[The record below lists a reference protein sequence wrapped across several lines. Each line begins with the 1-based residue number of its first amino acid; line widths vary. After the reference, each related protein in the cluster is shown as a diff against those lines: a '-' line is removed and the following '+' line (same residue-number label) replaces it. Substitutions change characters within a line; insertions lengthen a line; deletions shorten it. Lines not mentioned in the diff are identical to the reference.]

1 MKIRE
6 IAQKYELE
14 WESFTHFANHGDHGI
29 KVSILSN
36 VDDRDVDTLVAL
48 YKEYIVREERK
59 LKAMGEMLVTTGNSF
74 EGYRIARYAGY
85 VSGDDAKEMNPI
97 NTLTPQQ
104 FSDTLAEMRG
114 QALLE
119 LKEAAFGLG
128 CNAVTGISFDYVTV
142 GGAAGSA
149 EAKAE
154 KTLICV
160 TANGNAV
167 LTEKE

>member
-6 IAQKYELE
+6 IAQKYDLE
-14 WESFTHFANHGDHGI
+14 WESFTHFANHGGHGI
-29 KVSILSN
+29 KVSLLST
-36 VDDRDVDTLVAL
+36 VDDRDVDSLVAQ
-48 YKEYIVREERK
+48 YKEYIVKEERK
-59 LKAMGEMLVTTGNSF
+59 LKALGEMLVSTGSGF

-85 VSGDDAKEMNPI
+85 VSGDDAKEMNAI

-119 LKEAAFGLG
+119 LKEAAFSLG
-128 CNAVTGISFDYVTV
+128 CNAVTGISFDYVTLQD
-142 GGAAGSA
+142 AAGPA
-149 EAKAE
+149 EARAE